1 METIGAI
8 IDRLCTANNKMF
20 NEQEKLYFIKRMSF
34 DEFKETY
41 GSNDEKL
48 KELHSYFTLATILN
62 LQRNAAIDE
71 IDVRLVNM
79 IKDCVAG
86 KELDN
91 GANIQLKMK
100 SEKL

>member
-8 IDRLCTANNKMF
+8 IDRLITANNKMF
-20 NEQEKLYFIKRMSF
+20 MEQEKLYHIKRLSF
-34 DEFKETY
+34 DEFMDEYYNET
-41 GSNDEKL
+41 KM
-48 KELHSYFTLATILN
+48 KELHDYFVKAAVLN

-71 IDVRLVNM
+71 IDQRLVQM

-86 KELDN
+86 KELDDGN
-91 GANIQLKMK
+91 NIQLKMK